1 MTTNPSKRRLWPSL
15 YSEEEPVGDINAWIK
30 ILATIWFIYL
40 LFNTKNPLSIYFTPS
55 LTEFQM
61 HGSLGLDIRVIAAG
75 LLFLGLVLG
84 SVWWA
89 FGGLG
94 VRGLFPQWRVRDTFL
109 TLWYGLLTLIFNG
122 IGRLFADFV
131 QAHYVDNSSSALD
144 IGEMASWHNYWIV
157 TVRYILMMAGQ
168 VIALILIFLAL
179 YQLGKRFLPQN
190 KRFIPELT
198 KFLANILAALAYA
211 GLMTTPINPNFM
223 QNVWLS
229 GMQAIPMLWAYRHTR
244 NVLVPILGLIIL
256 NRAFIALLIA
266 FSA

>member
-1 MTTNPSKRRLWPSL
+1 
-15 YSEEEPVGDINAWIK
+15 
-30 ILATIWFIYL
+30 
-40 LFNTKNPLSIYFTPS
+40 
-55 LTEFQM
+55 
-61 HGSLGLDIRVIAAG
+61 
-75 LLFLGLVLG
+75 
-84 SVWWA
+84 
-89 FGGLG
+89 
-94 VRGLFPQWRVRDTFL
+94 
-109 TLWYGLLTLIFNG
+109 
-122 IGRLFADFV
+122 
-131 QAHYVDNSSSALD
+131 
-144 IGEMASWHNYWIV
+144 
-157 TVRYILMMAGQ
+157 
-168 VIALILIFLAL
+168 
-179 YQLGKRFLPQN
+179 LPQN